1 MGLYR
6 KKWEQPSGTVLF
18 QSTNAPSPLS
28 SNRFDRNPYM
38 AQAQFVD
45 FSSGTPRSSRMPQ
58 TQMQPQSPMMST
70 QATVTMR
77 TPSGTPSQAGLSQI
91 AAISRMQQQAALRRN
106 SPDRTS
112 LTKRHVQDGQ

>member
-1 MGLYR
+1 
-6 KKWEQPSGTVLF
+6 
-18 QSTNAPSPLS
+18 
-28 SNRFDRNPYM
+28 M

-112 LTKRHVQDGQ
+112 LTKRHVQDGQPRTVWSPQALTPKRSTSNMQSITPSGAAASAITRR